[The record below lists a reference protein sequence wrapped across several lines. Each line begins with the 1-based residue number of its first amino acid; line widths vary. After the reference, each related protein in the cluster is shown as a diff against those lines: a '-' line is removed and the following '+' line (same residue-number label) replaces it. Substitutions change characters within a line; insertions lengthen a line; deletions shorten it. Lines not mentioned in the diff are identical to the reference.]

1 MSRDSKQTDKSTQ
14 NKRVIYDDSPTQRGR
29 RERSITRFHWSQRIA
44 HVLLLSS
51 FTTLGITGLPQKY
64 ALSDWG
70 RYMIG
75 AFGGIEMTRIIHH
88 VAAIVL
94 MFLSIYHLIDLFYKI
109 YVRRIRLSMLP
120 GLKDVKDAIQAFGYN
135 LGITKKRPQMGR
147 YTFEEKLE
155 YWALV
160 WGTIIM
166 GFTGFLMWNPI
177 ASTKILP
184 GEIIPAAKTA
194 HGGEAILAV
203 AAIVIWHMY
212 GVHIKKFNKSM
223 FTGKISETEM
233 LHEHPLEL
241 ADIKAGISERA
252 IDLPTLRKRQKIF
265 WPIAIVLTLALL
277 AGVYG
282 FVGSENTAVLTI
294 SLIK

>member
-14 NKRVIYDDSPTQRGR
+14 NKRVIYDDSPTQRGK

-265 WPIAIVLTLALL
+265 WPIAIVLTLLLL

-282 FVGSENTAVLTI
+282 FIGSENTAVLTI

>member
-14 NKRVIYDDSPTQRGR
+14 NKRVIYDDSPTQRGK
-29 RERSITRFHWSQRIA
+29 RERSITRFHWSQRIV

-177 ASTKILP
+177 ASTRILP

-265 WPIAIVLTLALL
+265 WPIAIVLTLLLL

-282 FVGSENTAVLTI
+282 FIGSENTAVLTI

>member
-265 WPIAIVLTLALL
+265 WPIAIVLTLLLL

-282 FVGSENTAVLTI
+282 FIGSENTAVLTI

>member
-1 MSRDSKQTDKSTQ
+1 
-14 NKRVIYDDSPTQRGR
+14 
-29 RERSITRFHWSQRIA
+29 
-44 HVLLLSS
+44 
-51 FTTLGITGLPQKY
+51 
-64 ALSDWG
+64 
-70 RYMIG
+70 MIG

-265 WPIAIVLTLALL
+265 WPIAIVLTLLLL

-282 FVGSENTAVLTI
+282 FIGSENTAVLTI